1 MKAYILLFSCS
12 VSSALYLELVPDI
25 TASEFIRCLKR
36 LTDRRGR
43 AKIIYSDNAKT
54 FKAGAKLLHKI
65 NKDEKW
71 PHHLSQ
77 EQITN
82 ISLDV

>member
-1 MKAYILLFSCS
+1 M
-12 VSSALYLELVPDI
+12 
-25 TASEFIRCLKR
+25 LKR